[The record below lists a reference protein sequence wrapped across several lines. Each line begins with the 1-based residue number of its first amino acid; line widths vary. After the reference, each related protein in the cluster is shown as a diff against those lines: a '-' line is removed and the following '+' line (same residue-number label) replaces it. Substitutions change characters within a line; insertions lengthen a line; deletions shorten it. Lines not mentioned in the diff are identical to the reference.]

1 MKTLLKGSLVV
12 VGLLAYLA
20 LSGWIIFSQDA
31 WMGLFVG
38 VLLILVPFFLG
49 IVSITAL
56 FIGKIPAFGI
66 QSRIGAFGNL
76 LSASVAGFLIV
87 VLVAANSFVLFDTDR
102 EFTAVDKFNWYGQLA
117 GIKGMQQDTY
127 EVEGEHAIYIV
138 TEATENK
145 IEEIEELY
153 PAMEAQLDRF
163 LPAVKTNEKPEI
175 ELHESASTL
184 SVMEMGPHTAGVF
197 SKLTG
202 RMHVHVEIADWEEVL
217 IHEYAHYRVH
227 NYQLEE
233 TGGMVNT
240 PHWLEEGFAEVVSRY
255 PYLGPVELYKE
266 ITLTDAANKILQRE
280 NQLAGMNVYPYGH
293 VVTTELLHTVPLEQF
308 QGWLLQNDVT
318 VIEKEIREIYE
329 VPEAVETQLV
339 LIEAYEKVMNSDLA
353 FYQAMETLTTETW
366 QNAWQE
372 YEEQMYFQMY
382 PDYLY
387 SLRMHI
393 LSKLDFE
400 AAELLLELR
409 EEHDLF
415 MSIAEKQQEQ
425 AFIDGGRG
433 DLKSAI
439 SQLEE
444 SLRLQDVEE
453 RDELVELRLELF
465 KMLQENPYHPEAL
478 QILEKRSIFWDGT
491 EEWLRMIQESRT

>member
-202 RMHVHVEIADWEEVL
+202 RMHVHIGVEDWMQVL
-217 IHEYAHYRVH
+217 VHEYAHYRVH
-227 NYQLEE
+227 SYQLEQ
-233 TGGMVNT
+233 TGGMVDT
-240 PHWLEEGFAEVVSRY
+240 LHWLEEGFAQMVSADLY
-255 PYLGPVELYKE
+255 FMDVENFKE
-266 ITLTDAANKILQRE
+266 ISLSEASDSDLQYKNLRE
-280 NQLAGMNVYPYGH
+280 GKDVYTYGH
-293 VVTTELLHTVPLEQF
+293 VITTELLHTVPLEQF
-308 QGWLLQNDVT
+308 HKWLLESDSK
-318 VIEKEIREIYE
+318 VIEGEIRTIYD
-329 VPEAVETQLV
+329 V
-339 LIEAYEKVMNSDLA
+339 DD
-353 FYQAMETLTTETW
+353 TTET
-366 QNAWQE
+366 QVALLNAFEKSADTYMNAHLNLNKITTNEWE
-372 YEEQMYFQMY
+372 TALLNFKETNYFQMQ
-382 PDYLY
+382 PDFL
-387 SLRMHI
+387 
-393 LSKLDFE
+393 
-400 AAELLLELR
+400 ELLYNKALNELNFIEA
-409 EEHDLF
+409 EEILNEWESIHLF
-415 MSIAEKQQEQ
+415 ATTTEKQQKL
-425 AFIDGGRG
+425 ARLLAGKG
-433 DLKSAI
+433 DLESAI
-439 SQLEE
+439 LLLDQSLKSQ
-444 SLRLQDVEE
+444 SVEE
-453 RDELVELRLELF
+453 RDEVAEMNLHVYKLLLEDPF
-465 KMLQENPYHPEAL
+465 HPEAL
-478 QILEKRSIFWDGT
+478 QIIKERPLYWDGT